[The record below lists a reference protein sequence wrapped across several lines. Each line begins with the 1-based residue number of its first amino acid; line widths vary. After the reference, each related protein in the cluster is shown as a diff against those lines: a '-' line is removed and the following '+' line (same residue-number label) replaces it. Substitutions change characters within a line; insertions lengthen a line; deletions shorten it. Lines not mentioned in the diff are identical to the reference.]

1 MIEQGKRRQEVL
13 GSRVQEERHSPNVM
27 RRKMEEMD
35 ADAVEFSTENCRS
48 F

>member
-1 MIEQGKRRQEVL
+1 MIEQGKRGQEVL
-13 GSRVQEERHSPNVM
+13 GSRIQEERHSSNVM

-35 ADAVEFSTENCRS
+35 ADAVEFSMENCRS